1 MNIYCPALWKRNPLV
16 DYSAD
21 QIRLDEILP
30 KAGDR
35 VSAYFSRDE
44 GPSNREESAFIWM
57 PPLTEINGWD
67 IQPSE
72 IAKSFVVIGFPR
84 RIQGSLQNPALTPD
98 LENLVENSQEFQ
110 LLITNVLPLLDVCTG
125 DNALNSAWTIPS
137 IMESTFMIN
146 RTVCLWDKVRWARKA
161 HFEGFIFISGNASE
175 SRLQMILK
183 KEGKELVAYFHS
195 YCSPGGADYSIGRK
209 VLSGQE
215 SKAIQ
220 RVIDKAVLIE
230 ESTDRY
236 LIG

>member
-44 GPSNREESAFIWM
+44 GPSDREESAFIWM

-72 IAKSFVVIGFPR
+72 ITKSFIVIGFPR
-84 RIQGSLQNPALTPD
+84 RRQVSLQNPALTPD
-98 LENLVENSQEFQ
+98 LKNLVKNSQEFQ
-110 LLITNVLPLLDVCTG
+110 LLVTNVLPLFDVCTG
-125 DNALNSAWTIPS
+125 DTPLNSKWDIPS
-137 IMESTFMIN
+137 IYDCNLLIP
-146 RTVCLWDKVRWARKA
+146 RTIYVWDEVYWS
-161 HFEGFIFISGNASE
+161 GVSNVGDFIFITANASE
-175 SRLQMILK
+175 SRLELILK
-183 KEGKELVAYFHS
+183 KEGKELFAYFHS
-195 YCSPGGADYSIGRK
+195 YRSPGGADYSIGRK
-209 VLSGQE
+209 VLSGRE